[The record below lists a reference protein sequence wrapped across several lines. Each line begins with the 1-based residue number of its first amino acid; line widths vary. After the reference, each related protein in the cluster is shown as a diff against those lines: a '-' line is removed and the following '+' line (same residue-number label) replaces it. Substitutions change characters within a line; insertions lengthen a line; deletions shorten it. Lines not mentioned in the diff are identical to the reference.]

1 MARNAKS
8 SYDHH
13 YAPTQPPYL
22 HRERTRH
29 GAIVW
34 YVRIDKGPRI
44 RIRGDYGSPEFK
56 AAYDAAISGQ
66 TPPQKTRAPATH
78 SLAWLID
85 RYRDSGAWARLSGA
99 TRRQREN
106 IFLNV
111 IETAGDELFAKITR
125 KTIAA
130 AMDRRKETPFAAID
144 FLKSMRGLFRWA
156 FESGHVESDPTEGAR
171 GLGPKTEGFHC
182 WTDAEIECFE
192 ARWPIGTRERLA
204 LALLLFTGL
213 RRGDVVKLGR
223 QHVKDGVITFRTEK
237 TKTPVVI
244 TDVRTL
250 VMKCAPL
257 RDQRICCF
265 GSPERR
271 AAA

>member
-13 YAPTQPPYL
+13 YAPTPPPYL

-106 IFLNV
+106 IFLHV

-144 FLKSMRGLFRWA
+144 FLKACADCSAGLLNLATSRA
-156 FESGHVESDPTEGAR
+156 IQRKGYAALVLRPRASIAGR
-171 GLGPKTEGFHC
+171 
-182 WTDAEIECFE
+182 
-192 ARWPIGTRERLA
+192 TRKS
-204 LALLLFTGL
+204 
-213 RRGDVVKLGR
+213 KL
-223 QHVKDGVITFRTEK
+223 
-237 TKTPVVI
+237 
-244 TDVRTL
+244 
-250 VMKCAPL
+250 
-257 RDQRICCF
+257 
-265 GSPERR
+265 
-271 AAA
+271 